1 MRRRQALMFGAA
13 ALTGLGLGWHFRPKG
28 ATSSGLPSPLSEM
41 GWTLTDQTGRT
52 VTPSDWAGKPAM
64 VFFGFTFCPDV
75 CPTTLANISLW
86 LEEMGTEADKLVVA
100 FLTVDPERDTPEV
113 MAAYLEFFDPRVTG
127 LTGTLDEITK
137 AAQDFRVDF
146 RQVATDDGYTMD
158 HSAGVYLFR
167 ANGQFAGTIDFHE
180 EERFAVPKI
189 RRILG

>member
-86 LEEMGTEADKLVVA
+86 LEELGTETDKLVVA

-113 MAAYLEFFDPRVTG
+113 MAAYLDFFDPRVTG

-146 RQVATDDGYTMD
+146 RKVATEDSYTMD

-167 ANGQFAGTIDFHE
+167 ANGQFAGTIDLHE